1 MWTHARIRSWN
12 QQVLSNKGK
21 LSCSWQQRLEPTTST
36 LRVRRAMHCAT
47 PRETVTILYEMEW
60 CWVSP
65 IHLIYKYTC
74 LIQDYCNI
82 HLNNLKGVRAECSA
96 TRVCFNQ
103 FLSFSKAKK
112 VFELIVIYVRNV
124 YVLLFLLNPITRYV
138 TNNSLY
144 IYSNC
149 QLASYA
155 SFTTSC
161 FPLEITLVS
170 LNFKLNYVMLPL
182 SDEKLDSL

>member
-1 MWTHARIRSWN
+1 MCERSVA
-12 QQVLSNKGK
+12 QL
-21 LSCSWQQRLEPTTST
+21 
-36 LRVRRAMHCAT
+36 
-47 PRETVTILYEMEW
+47 
-60 CWVSP
+60 VSVS
-65 IHLIYKYTC
+65 I
-74 LIQDYCNI
+74 
-82 HLNNLKGVRAECSA
+82 S
-96 TRVCFNQ
+96 
-103 FLSFSKAKK
+103 FLSFSIAKT

-170 LNFKLNYVMLPL
+170 LNFKLYYVMLPL

>member
-1 MWTHARIRSWN
+1 
-12 QQVLSNKGK
+12 
-21 LSCSWQQRLEPTTST
+21 
-36 LRVRRAMHCAT
+36 MHCAT
-47 PRETVTILYEMEW
+47 PRETVSILYEMEW

-65 IHLIYKYTC
+65 IYLIYKYTC

-112 VFELIVIYVRNV
+112 VFELIVIYVRNL

-149 QLASYA
+149 QLASHA

-170 LNFKLNYVMLPL
+170 LNFKLY
-182 SDEKLDSL
+182 